1 MAGLLYELMDTL
13 EKQLVLFDGLIAF
26 AAEKKD
32 VILKNDTADLSRL
45 TADENPVVMKIQ
57 KLDKTRAALMSDIAN
72 VLGKDAGLTLTGLC
86 ECIRSQPEYERLYA
100 LTVQTREKIEEL
112 KLLNDQNK
120 ILVDSSLEY
129 INFTIN
135 AIRSSLMPEQTIY
148 AADGEELGV
157 RRSFFDAKQ

>member
-13 EKQLVLFDGLIAF
+13 EKQLVLFDGLIAY
-26 AAEKKD
+26 AAEKKELI
-32 VILKNDTADLSRL
+32 VKNNTADLSRL
-45 TADENPVVMKIQ
+45 TTDENSVVTKIQ
-57 KLDKTRAALMSDIAN
+57 KLDKTRVVLMNDIAN
-72 VLGKDAGLTLTGLC
+72 VLGKDTGLTLTELC
-86 ECIRSQPEYERLYA
+86 ALIQNQPEYERA
-100 LTVQTREKIEEL
+100 LQLTEQTREKIEAL

-135 AIRSSLMPEQTIY
+135 AIRSSLMPEQAIY

-157 RRSFFDAKQ
+157 RRGFFDAKQ